1 MNRSEPKL
9 IINLN
14 LSDEDFE
21 KHIELAVDKYIDS
34 IVDSCANEKVTTII
48 KRYVDKKI
56 NAILQEHPYDN
67 AALIDGKR
75 LSAYIAAIAKP
86 KVEAVISDTIAQAVS
101 EALTNKFK
109 S

>member
-21 KHIELAVDKYIDS
+21 KHIQLAVDKYIES
-34 IVDSCANEKVTTII
+34 VVDSCANEKVTAII
-48 KRYVDKKI
+48 KKYVDKKI
-56 NAILQEHPYDN
+56 DAILREHPYDST
-67 AALIDGKR
+67 ALLNGKK
-75 LSAYIAAIAKP
+75 LSTYIATIAKP
-86 KVEAVISDTIAQAVS
+86 KVEAIISDTIAHAVS